1 MGDRMYLKR
10 WMGLREFVFGSRLRV
25 GMTGV
30 VVLVAMGAGWSGVGA
45 TEREDLDGAAAG
57 QLIQKMVAV
66 EDAEA
71 LRRGRYMY
79 LSKERS
85 ERTGGRL
92 WTERVVETSVGKVRR
107 LMAEDDQPLT
117 GEREGAERGRL
128 AAIIADPEAF
138 RRKSD
143 ALKNDEQHAREML
156 ELLPKAFLFEGMRSE
171 GDFVTI
177 DFKPNPDYSP
187 RSMEER
193 ILHGMVGTL
202 QVDTKSSRLHRLEG
216 RLPADVNIGFGLVAT
231 IKAGSNFS
239 TVREA
244 VPGNDEWKTA
254 MLDTDITGRAIFF
267 KSIGKKEHSE
277 HAEFVQVPTEVTVAQ
292 AVEMAER

>member
-1 MGDRMYLKR
+1 M
-10 WMGLREFVFGSRLRV
+10 RV
-25 GMTGV
+25 GMMG
-30 VVLVAMGAGWSGVGA
+30 VLVLGAVAGALAGVKA
-45 TEREDLDGAAAG
+45 AEREDVDGAAAG
-57 QLIQKMVAV
+57 VLIQKMVAV

-71 LRRGRYMY
+71 LRKGRYMY

-92 WTERVVETSVGKVRR
+92 WTEKVVETSVGKVRR
-107 LMAEDDQPLT
+107 LIAEDDQPLT

-128 AAIIADPEAF
+128 AAIVADPEGF
-138 RRKSD
+138 RKKSE
-143 ALKNDEQHAREML
+143 ALKNDEQHAKEML
-156 ELLPKAFLFEGMRSE
+156 ELLPKAFRFEGMRAE

-177 DFKPNPDYSP
+177 DFKPNPEYAP

-193 ILHGMVGTL
+193 VLHGMVGTL

-254 MLDTDITGRAIFF
+254 TLDTDITGRAIFF
-267 KSIGKKEHSE
+267 KAIGKKEHAE
-277 HAEFVQVPTEVTVAQ
+277 HTEFVQVPMEVTVAQ
-292 AVEMAER
+292 AVEMVER